1 MIRPGV
7 RLGVDVGQVRVGLAA
22 CDPQAMIATPVQTL
36 ARDHD
41 GGADIAAI
49 VAQASDRGAVEVV
62 VGLPRS
68 LSGAE
73 GAAAGHARAYA
84 LALQKALTGTG
95 TPVRLW
101 DERLTTVDAH
111 RGLRASGVPGRKHRE
126 SVDQVAAVLI
136 LQGALDAERASGNPA
151 GEVVGQRKARHS
163 RSTQHN
169 EGRQS

>member
-7 RLGVDVGQVRVGLAA
+7 RLGVDVGDARVGLAA
-22 CDPQAMIATPVQTL
+22 CDPQALIATPVQTL
-36 ARDHD
+36 ARDRD
-41 GGADIAAI
+41 DLADIEAI
-49 VAQASDRGAVEVV
+49 VAHAHERAAIEVV

-73 GAAAGHARAYA
+73 GAAAAHARAYA
-84 LALQKALTGTG
+84 AALHQALAGIS
-95 TPVRLW
+95 VRLW

-136 LQGALDAERASGNPA
+136 LQGALDAERTSGNPA
-151 GEVVGQRKARHS
+151 GEVVGRRKKARHS
-163 RSTQHN
+163 RTTQHT

>member
-7 RLGVDVGQVRVGLAA
+7 RLGVDVGQARVGLAT
-22 CDPQAMIATPVQTL
+22 CDPQALIATPVQTL
-36 ARDHD
+36 ARDRTD
-41 GGADIAAI
+41 LADIDAI
-49 VAQASDRGAVEVV
+49 VAQAHDRSAIEVV

-68 LSGAE
+68 LSGVE

-84 LALQKALTGTG
+84 AALHEALAGL
-95 TPVRLW
+95 PVRMW

-111 RGLRASGVPGRKHRE
+111 RGLRASGVPGRRHRE

-136 LQGALDAERASGNPA
+136 LQSALDAERVSGSPA
-151 GEVVGQRKARHS
+151 GEVVGRRKTRH
-163 RSTQHN
+163 RRTPQPT

>member
-7 RLGVDVGQVRVGLAA
+7 RLGVDVGQARVGLAA
-22 CDPQAMIATPVQTL
+22 CDPQALIATPVQTL
-36 ARDHD
+36 ARDRD
-41 GGADIAAI
+41 DLADIYAI
-49 VAQASDRGAVEVV
+49 VAHAQERAAIEVV

-73 GAAAGHARAYA
+73 GAAAAHARAYA
-84 LALQKALTGTG
+84 VALHQALAGVS
-95 TPVRLW
+95 VRLW

-111 RGLRASGVPGRKHRE
+111 RGLRASGVPGRKQRE

-136 LQGALDAERASGNPA
+136 LQGALDAERTNGNPA
-151 GEVVGQRKARHS
+151 GEMVGRQKKARHA
-163 RSTQHN
+163 RTTQHT

>member
-7 RLGVDVGQVRVGLAA
+7 RLGVDVGQARVGLAA
-22 CDPQAMIATPVQTL
+22 CDPQALIATPVQTL
-36 ARDHD
+36 TRDHD
-41 GGADIAAI
+41 GLADIEAI
-49 VAQASDRGAVEVV
+49 VAQAHERAAVEVI

-73 GAAAGHARAYA
+73 GAAAGHARTYAGALHTA
-84 LALQKALTGTG
+84 LAGI
-95 TPVRLW
+95 PVRLW

-136 LQGALDAERASGNPA
+136 LQGALDAERTSGNPA

-163 RSTQHN
+163 RTTQHTK
-169 EGRQS
+169 GRQS